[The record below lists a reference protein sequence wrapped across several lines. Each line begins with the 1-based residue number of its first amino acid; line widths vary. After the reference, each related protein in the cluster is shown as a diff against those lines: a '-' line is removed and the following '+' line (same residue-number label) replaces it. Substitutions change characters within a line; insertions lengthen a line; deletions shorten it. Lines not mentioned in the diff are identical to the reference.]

1 MPAPMPEPGLDEE
14 QSPGGAQRRG
24 GQGWAWVEG
33 GAYTGPMPECGPPGP
48 QPEPPTADGL
58 PPGLD
63 YAALVEGLAASGA
76 LGSDAEDQDAEF
88 AEWLAAEAE
97 GRLEPADPAAV
108 AAVAVE
114 HMAPGPAQAGWLE
127 VAAGGV
133 GRLDENAL
141 TGVTLA
147 ACKQQAR
154 AAATELSAVARLCA
168 QTAVADPKIGL
179 RSDGRPARISRD
191 ALGQIEMALRLSH
204 YGAQALA
211 DLAVTLTWRLPA
223 TLAALGSGRIDL
235 YRAQLIVGATSV
247 LSQELARHVEK
258 QILPGAGQD
267 TAAQLRQRL
276 AYAVIAADPE
286 AAEERRQDAERRA
299 EMRLYADD
307 DQTATLLLTKLP
319 QVEAAASFAR
329 VTALARARMAAGIPG
344 TLNFHRA
351 QVALGLLNGT
361 LPPIPPAEGAPPD
374 QPPPDS
380 DPRPGDNPW
389 PAKCDGSSGAARG
402 EGRPAECD
410 GSSGAARGEGRPA
423 ECDGSS
429 DAARGEGRPAE
440 CDGSSDAAPGAGQ
453 PADGSWQDE
462 LPAPR
467 DEDAPPD
474 DGLQDLSGDPEPS
487 WDPVEDDDDL
497 FKTGPV
503 PAWPALGE
511 IPPGLA
517 RRDPAHPQDG
527 RAVPGLL
534 DVLLPWTTLA
544 GQSDRPGMLGWV
556 GPITAAQARQL
567 ARTAEGD
574 RAAQWRVIVT
584 NNLGQALA
592 VARIRRPRRGDG
604 PAHGDPAA
612 PAGVPSAAGGLV
624 GRITVTITQDT
635 ITTMGQRA
643 DDPRAGPG
651 PPPAAVAVLRAAAR
665 ALDRALECADADAAV
680 GGCAHADESPRYRP
694 PPRLREY
701 VIARDVT
708 CRNPSC
714 RQPASRADL
723 DHTRPFDQ
731 SGRTCRCNLGGR
743 CRRDHILKQHPRW
756 GFRQEG
762 GDFTWTAPSGRS
774 YTTGPDTYPI

>member
-1 MPAPMPEPGLDEE
+1 M
-14 QSPGGAQRRG
+14 
-24 GQGWAWVEG
+24 
-33 GAYTGPMPECGPPGP
+33 
-48 QPEPPTADGL
+48 
-58 PPGLD
+58 
-63 YAALVEGLAASGA
+63 
-76 LGSDAEDQDAEF
+76 
-88 AEWLAAEAE
+88 
-97 GRLEPADPAAV
+97 
-108 AAVAVE
+108 
-114 HMAPGPAQAGWLE
+114 
-127 VAAGGV
+127 
-133 GRLDENAL
+133 
-141 TGVTLA
+141 
-147 ACKQQAR
+147 
-154 AAATELSAVARLCA
+154 ARLCA
-168 QTAVADPKIGL
+168 QTAVADPRIGL

-211 DLAVTLTWRLPA
+211 DLAVTLAWRLPA

-247 LSQELARHVEK
+247 LSQDLARHVEK

-286 AAEERRQDAERRA
+286 AAEDRRQDAERRA
-299 EMRLYADD
+299 EMRLYTDD

-329 VTALARARMAAGIPG
+329 VTALARARMAAGVPG

-374 QPPPDS
+374 QPPPNS
-380 DPRPGDNPW
+380 DPGPGDDPW
-389 PAKCDGSSGAARG
+389 PDEPESGESNRGGPGPGESAPGESAPGESS
-402 EGRPAECD
+402 P
-410 GSSGAARGEGRPA
+410 
-423 ECDGSS
+423 S
-429 DAARGEGRPAE
+429 DAVPAASQH
-440 CDGSSDAAPGAGQ
+440 G
-453 PADGSWQDE
+453 DGSWQDE
-462 LPAPR
+462 LSGPR
-467 DEDAPPD
+467 DEDAPPG
-474 DGLQDLSGDPEPS
+474 DGLEDLSTDPEPG
-487 WDPVEDDDDL
+487 WDQAEDDDDL
-497 FKTGPV
+497 FETGPV
-503 PAWPALGE
+503 AAWPSVGE

-517 RRDPAHPQDG
+517 RRDPAPPQDG
-527 RAVPGLL
+527 RPVPGLL

-544 GQSDRPGMLGWV
+544 GLSDRPGTLGWI

-567 ARTAEGD
+567 ARAAEGD

-592 VARIRRPRRGDG
+592 VARIRRPGRGGGPAHG
-604 PAHGDPAA
+604 PAHGDAAA
-612 PAGVPSAAGGLV
+612 PASGGLV
-624 GRITVTITQDT
+624 GRLTVTITQDT

-643 DDPRAGPG
+643 DGPRAGRG

-665 ALDRALECADADAAV
+665 ALDRALERADSDAAA
-680 GGCAHADESPRYRP
+680 GGCAHADESPGYRP

-714 RQPASRADL
+714 RQPAWRADL
-723 DHTRPFDQ
+723 DHTRPFDHT
-731 SGRTCRCNLGGR
+731 GRTCRCNLGGR

-774 YTTGPDTYPI
+774 YTVGPDAHPV

>member
-1 MPAPMPEPGLDEE
+1 
-14 QSPGGAQRRG
+14 
-24 GQGWAWVEG
+24 
-33 GAYTGPMPECGPPGP
+33 
-48 QPEPPTADGL
+48 L

-76 LGSDAEDQDAEF
+76 LGSGAGDQDAEF
-88 AEWLAAEAE
+88 AEWLAAEEE

-114 HMAPGPAQAGWLE
+114 HMPPGAAQAGWLE
-127 VAAGGV
+127 VATGGV
-133 GRLDENAL
+133 ARLDENAL
-141 TGVTLA
+141 VGVTLA
-147 ACKQQAR
+147 ARKQRAR

-168 QTAVADPKIGL
+168 QTADADPRIGL
-179 RSDGRPARISRD
+179 RGDGRPARISRD

-235 YRAQLIVGATSV
+235 YRAQLIVGATPV
-247 LSQELARHVEK
+247 LSQELARHVEE

-286 AAEERRQDAERRA
+286 AAEDRRQDAERHA

-319 QVEAAASFAR
+319 QIEAAASFAR

-374 QPPPDS
+374 QPSPDS
-380 DPRPGDNPW
+380 DPGPGEPEPGEPGSGEPGSGDAERDGPDPGEADPRRPSQGRAADRDPGDRW
-389 PAKCDGSSGAARG
+389 PAGGDDC
-402 EGRPAECD
+402 
-410 GSSGAARGEGRPA
+410 
-423 ECDGSS
+423 S
-429 DAARGEGRPAE
+429 DAV
-440 CDGSSDAAPGAGQ
+440 PGAGQ
-453 PADGSWQDE
+453 PADGSWRDE

-467 DEDAPPD
+467 DEDAPPY
-474 DGLQDLSGDPEPS
+474 DGLEDLAAGPEPS
-487 WDPVEDDDDL
+487 WDPAEDDDDL
-497 FKTGPV
+497 FERGPV
-503 PAWPALGE
+503 PAWPAMGE

-517 RRDPAHPQDG
+517 RHDPATPQDG
-527 RAVPGLL
+527 RPVPGLL
-534 DVLLPWTTLA
+534 DVLLPWTTLS
-544 GQSDRPGMLGWV
+544 GLSDRPGTLGWI

-567 ARTAEGD
+567 ARTAED
-574 RAAQWRVIVT
+574 DPAAQWRVIIT

-592 VARIRRPRRGDG
+592 VARIRRYRRGSVQARGDHAAPVDG
-604 PAHGDPAA
+604 PPTA
-612 PAGVPSAAGGLV
+612 SGLV

-635 ITTMGQRA
+635 ITTVRRRA
-643 DDPRAGPG
+643 DGPRAGPG
-651 PPPAAVAVLRAAAR
+651 PPAAVAVLRAAAR
-665 ALDRALECADADAAV
+665 ALDRALERADADAVV
-680 GGCAHADESPRYRP
+680 GGCAHADESPAYRP
-694 PPRLREY
+694 PPRVREF

-708 CRNPSC
+708 CRNPVC
-714 RQPASRADL
+714 RQPAWRADL
-723 DHTRPFDQ
+723 DHTRPHDQ
-731 SGRTCRCNLGGR
+731 AGRTCRCNLGGR
-743 CRRDHILKQHPRW
+743 CRSDHILKQHPRW
-756 GFRQEG
+756 GFTQD
-762 GDFTWTAPSGRS
+762 GDEFTWVTPAGRT
-774 YTTGPDTYPI
+774 YTIGPDTHPV